1 MTRRQDKYLLEAVSV
16 LRFSV
21 YNQDPESKL
30 LADSLLATQLGEL
43 VLNDSPSSQGARS
56 CTSSLSHRGAAWPWR
71 GPLAHWPT
79 MG

>member
-30 LADSLLATQLGEL
+30 LADSLLAT
-43 VLNDSPSSQGARS
+43 
-56 CTSSLSHRGAAWPWR
+56 
-71 GPLAHWPT
+71 
-79 MG
+79 